1 MVLRF
6 FYTLVGVLG
15 VLAYGAAETRGMIF
29 GGTDAP
35 PSAKQGIASGG
46 QSGLRGRGGGGFF
59 FIGGGK

>member
-1 MVLRF
+1 MFARWL
-6 FYTLVGVLG
+6 YMLVGVLG
-15 VLAYGAAETRGMIF
+15 VLGYGAIETRGMIF

-35 PSAKQGIASGG
+35 PSARQGVASGG